1 MGMSVSYEFTFL
13 DDNFFAMKMFA
24 FQVLISEAAKVSR
37 KEDKNRKGNETKT
50 GISIILGEQRL

>member
-1 MGMSVSYEFTFL
+1 MGMSFCSEFPFL

>member
-1 MGMSVSYEFTFL
+1 MGMSFCSEFTFL